1 MSSNQVFHMSNTDL
15 ELIAVDASPAKKGEV
30 INSVPVRFGLIAL
43 ALGTLC
49 GIGQALIWHG
59 DTDRQTPVLV
69 VVSIFTLI
77 VLAQAAVTYFAAWK
91 LTQDIKALRDSTEA
105 IAAGNLDAPI
115 EVDCACEVGVLADSF
130 HKLVSRLNA
139 NLRRMNMAAHSD
151 ALTGLPNRAVMTHML
166 DNLVAADMP
175 GVAMF
180 IDLQGFKKIND
191 AFGYRAGDRLLQD
204 VGRRIAKVGFNREID
219 QFDCGVSSFGEFEE
233 RVPNDITLARFAA
246 DQFVALLPG
255 VVDADHCERHA
266 KAVLQALSLPF
277 DIGGAAIRLTAHIGL
292 ARVPL
297 DTGDPS
303 ELLRFAELAM
313 CAAKEERKPWRF
325 FNSALSDVAID
336 RSRLESE
343 LRQAIDLGEVQLHY
357 QPQLDSRSLQI
368 VGVEALARWS
378 HPTRGMISPAVFIP
392 LAEQIG
398 LMPALGAHV
407 VRAAVRQCAQWQRQG
422 RRLRVAINISA
433 TQFDDPHFVR
443 DALAVIAEHGVDP
456 ALIEFEITESMAMSD
471 LPASHQ
477 NLIFLREAGVQI
489 AIDDFGTGFSNLA
502 LLARLPFTTLK
513 IDRSL
518 IEGIGWSAKGEVL
531 VKTIITMAE
540 GLGYTIVAEGV
551 ETPEQRA
558 WLDNKGCHLH
568 QGFLFAR
575 PMSAEE
581 VDSWDQRRDLDDK
594 IGHLRLLAA
603 AALSERKPR
612 GPQLALISSAR

>member
-1 MSSNQVFHMSNTDL
+1 MSTTDT
-15 ELIAVDASPAKKGEV
+15 EFAAVATSPRGKGQG

-43 ALGTLC
+43 GLGTVC

-59 DTDRQTPVLV
+59 DSNRPTPLLV

-91 LTQDIKALRDSTEA
+91 LTQNIKALRDGTEA
-105 IAAGNLDAPI
+105 IAAGDFDAPI
-115 EVDCACEVGVLADSF
+115 NVECACEVGVLADSF

-139 NLRRMNMAAHSD
+139 NLRRINMLAHSD

-166 DNLVAADMP
+166 ESLVATGMP
-175 GVAMF
+175 GTAIF

-191 AFGYRAGDRLLQD
+191 AFGYRVGDQLLQD
-204 VGRRIAKVGFNREID
+204 VGRRIAKVGFDREIE
-219 QFDCGVSSFGEFEE
+219 QFDWGVSSFGEFE
-233 RVPNDITLARFAA
+233 RRAPQDITLARFAA

-266 KAVLQALSLPF
+266 KAVLQALSLLF
-277 DIGGAAIRLTAHIGL
+277 DVGGAEIRLTAHIGL

-297 DTGDPS
+297 DTRDPA
-303 ELLRFAELAM
+303 EILRFAELAM
-313 CAAKEERKPWRF
+313 AAAKQERKPWRF
-325 FNSALSDVAID
+325 FNAALSDVAVD

-343 LRQAIDLGEVQLHY
+343 LQQAIERGEVQLHY

-368 VGVEALARWS
+368 VGFEALARWS
-378 HPTRGMISPAVFIP
+378 HPTRGTISPAVFIP
-392 LAEQIG
+392 LAEQSG

-407 VRAAVRQCAQWQRQG
+407 LRSAVRQCAQWQRQG
-422 RRLRVAINISA
+422 RRQRVAINISA

-443 DALAVIAEHGVDP
+443 DALSVIAECGADP

-471 LPASHQ
+471 LPESHQ

-518 IEGIGWSAKGEVL
+518 IEGIGWSPKGEVL
-531 VKTIITMAE
+531 VKTIIAMAE
-540 GLGYTIVAEGV
+540 GLGHSIVAEGV
-551 ETPEQRA
+551 ETPDQRA
-558 WLDNKGCHLH
+558 WLDDKGCHVH

-575 PMSAEE
+575 PMPAEE
-581 VDSWDQRRDLDDK
+581 IDEWEQRRDLDGM
-594 IGHLRLLAA
+594 IGHLRSLAA
-603 AALSERKPR
+603 ASLSERKPR
-612 GPQLALISSAR
+612 ASLALISSAG